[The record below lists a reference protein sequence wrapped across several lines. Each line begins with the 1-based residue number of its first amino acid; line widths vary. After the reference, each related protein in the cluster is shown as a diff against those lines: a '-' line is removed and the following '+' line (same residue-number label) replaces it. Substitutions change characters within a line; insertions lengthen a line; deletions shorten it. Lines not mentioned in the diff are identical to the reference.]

1 MTISSNTQGLLRDLV
16 ARHERLEMEKRDQ
29 WMDQTRKSLA

>member
-1 MTISSNTQGLLRDLV
+1 LRLQRRV
-16 ARHERLEMEKRDQ
+16 QMIRYRQRLEMEKRDQ